1 MIISLALGMQV
12 GQVYV
17 IGPAGPA
24 ARARLLRAICHG
36 PKCSK
41 PPEPTK
47 CQNVVGFD
55 AAKRRITVV
64 DSPSRN
70 DSDPDAMPALH
81 RPLQFLALAV
91 TTSAFSAVAFA
102 DTLVDIYE
110 LALENDAQ
118 LKAQVAQ
125 YNADVELEKLALAPL
140 LPQASAGYSYTD
152 SENDSTRPNVRV
164 TPEGTLDQIDVTSET
179 NTETDG
185 YDVSLSQTLFDLSAW
200 FSWKAGKENSR
211 RAEADLSAAQQDLI
225 VRVVQSYF
233 GVLRAQDNLRASQAQ
248 ERAFERQLEQTR
260 QRFEVGL
267 IAITDVYE
275 AEAARDLAQV
285 TRIVDENNVAVA
297 KENLSVLTGQTPGA
311 LFVLGET
318 FDPKP
323 PEPAERAAWV
333 DFAMSNNYRL
343 AASRFAE
350 EAARQTA
357 TSSRMGH
364 APTVTATYRYQ
375 DTETTGSIRQS
386 PESLFNFPPDSEQTN
401 ESWQIRFDLPLSAGG
416 AISANRRRAAEQFNA
431 ARETRIN
438 LTRTTVTQARS
449 LHMTVMSDVSRVMA
463 RKQSIVSSQ
472 SALDATQAGY
482 EVGTRNIVDVL
493 NAAEQSL
500 CCATRLRQQ
509 PVRFHHQFPAFKGSR
524 RHPFARGY
532 RETGRLFVATPRTH
546 RLRQRV
552 TICDADQRAAC
563 LIRIGN
569 HSPQG
574 QPTPSGAFY
583 LTTRA
588 GSCMSGRRAQPHSAP

>member
-1 MIISLALGMQV
+1 
-12 GQVYV
+12 
-17 IGPAGPA
+17 
-24 ARARLLRAICHG
+24 
-36 PKCSK
+36 
-41 PPEPTK
+41 
-47 CQNVVGFD
+47 
-55 AAKRRITVV
+55 
-64 DSPSRN
+64 
-70 DSDPDAMPALH
+70 MPALH

-125 YNADVELEKLALAPL
+125 YNADIELEKLALAPL

-323 PEPAERAAWV
+323 CLLYTSDAA
-333 DFAMSNNYRL
+333 D
-343 AASRFAE
+343 E
-350 EAARQTA
+350 
-357 TSSRMGH
+357 
-364 APTVTATYRYQ
+364 
-375 DTETTGSIRQS
+375 
-386 PESLFNFPPDSEQTN
+386 
-401 ESWQIRFDLPLSAGG
+401 
-416 AISANRRRAAEQFNA
+416 
-431 ARETRIN
+431 
-438 LTRTTVTQARS
+438 
-449 LHMTVMSDVSRVMA
+449 
-463 RKQSIVSSQ
+463 
-472 SALDATQAGY
+472 
-482 EVGTRNIVDVL
+482 
-493 NAAEQSL
+493 
-500 CCATRLRQQ
+500 
-509 PVRFHHQFPAFKGSR
+509 
-524 RHPFARGY
+524 
-532 RETGRLFVATPRTH
+532 
-546 RLRQRV
+546 
-552 TICDADQRAAC
+552 
-563 LIRIGN
+563 
-569 HSPQG
+569 
-574 QPTPSGAFY
+574 
-583 LTTRA
+583 
-588 GSCMSGRRAQPHSAP
+588 